1 MVKTLRQTA
10 EQRREAVLDAA
21 KIEFARHGLH
31 GASTDAI
38 ARRAGISQPY
48 LFRLFGTK
56 KELFLALNEACF
68 AETLQVF
75 REAASG
81 KSGDEALRAIGDAY
95 RGLIES
101 DRTMLQGQLQ
111 SYAASVEDVEVRES
125 TARGLRAARRLRRDG
140 LGRRPPD
147 DLRVLRHRHA
157 VERPRCDA
165 VLDRRRPARVLGRA
179 PGGRLQ
185 GNGVTVS
192 FFAASYE

>member
-21 KIEFARHGLH
+21 RIEFARHGLH

-56 KELFLALNEACF
+56 KDLFLAVNDACF
-68 AETLQVF
+68 AETLDLF

-81 KSGDEALRAIGDAY
+81 KSGEEALRAIGDAY

-111 SYAASVEDVEVRES
+111 SYAASVEDEDVRES
-125 TARGLRAARRLRRDG
+125 SARGY
-140 LGRRPPD
+140 
-147 DLRVLRHRHA
+147 
-157 VERPRCDA
+157 
-165 VLDRRRPARVLGRA
+165 
-179 PGGRLQ
+179 GRL
-185 GNGVTVS
+185 VDYVETVS
-192 FFAASYE
+192 GADPQTISAFFATGMLLNVLAAMQYSIGDDPRDSWVARLANGSKDAE

>member
-56 KELFLALNEACF
+56 KELFLALNETCF
-68 AETLQVF
+68 AETLHVF

-81 KSGDEALRAIGDAY
+81 KSGEEALRAIGDAY

-111 SYAASVEDVEVRES
+111 SYAASVEDDEVRES
-125 TARGLRAARRLRRDG
+125 TARGY
-140 LGRRPPD
+140 
-147 DLRVLRHRHA
+147 
-157 VERPRCDA
+157 
-165 VLDRRRPARVLGRA
+165 
-179 PGGRLQ
+179 GRL
-185 GNGVTVS
+185 VDYVETVS
-192 FFAASYE
+192 GADRQTISGFFATGMLLNVLAAMQYSIGDDPRESWVARLADGCKGAE